1 MLILPRR
8 DRVVQRFLEGNE
20 VVKRPAAFI
29 VISPDGCFGKI
40 KMAMT
45 SRIVAFA
52 EQSSVLFVG
61 KCRDV
66 QAMCGAE
73 ADLHSQKHASIS
85 PAFSEKI
92 CAFVQPHSMNRE

>member
-40 KMAMT
+40 QMAMT

-66 QAMCGAE
+66 QAMRRAE
-73 ADLHSQKHASIS
+73 TNLHPEKNGLVV